1 MGRDWMENKEHDC
14 IHEEDFNKIY
24 TLIKQRDQ
32 KDEQRDQKETQFY
45 SDMEKRDTKIYEA
58 FTEIQTGLREKGILN
73 GVRDDKIK
81 EIEKERKDGDQ
92 TLSDKVDDLKDL
104 LIKFIIAIITLLGVF
119 IASIL
124 YILFEHIIGKF

>member
-1 MGRDWMENKEHDC
+1 MGKTEHEC
-14 IHEEDFNKIY
+14 IHEDDFNKIY

-45 SDMEKRDTKIYEA
+45 SDMEKRDKKIYQA

-119 IASIL
+119 ISSIL